1 MFHKEAIN
9 AAMQWRYRPASIGGN
24 NVSSQVKVTFNF
36 NLKNSSVEEQ
46 CLTEQ
51 QKHKF
56 EVTRQMAKEEME
68 SLDKEISAELAKVK
82 DKLLE
87 LQQAKKAVKQIY
99 DGACA
104 RMGIKSVM
112 EVTDL
117 SLSDLVKQA

>member
-1 MFHKEAIN
+1 M
-9 AAMQWRYRPASIGGN
+9 
-24 NVSSQVKVTFNF
+24 
-36 NLKNSSVEEQ
+36 
-46 CLTEQ
+46 TEQ

-56 EVTRQMAKEEME
+56 EVTRQMAKEELE
-68 SLDKEISAELAKVK
+68 ALDKEISNELAKVK

-104 RMGIKSVM
+104 RMGVKSVL

-117 SLSDLVKQA
+117 NLTDLVKSA

>member
-1 MFHKEAIN
+1 ML
-9 AAMQWRYRPASIGGN
+9 S
-24 NVSSQVKVTFNF
+24 
-36 NLKNSSVEEQ
+36 
-46 CLTEQ
+46 EQ

-56 EVTRQMAKEEME
+56 EMTRQMAKEELE
-68 SLDKEISAELAKVK
+68 ALDKEISNELAKVK